1 MSPPHFCIPS
11 MGTAR
16 APYHPEG
23 DTPYLVPE
31 ADASRQGRRCPGGC
45 HRHQWVTGSARGP
58 GRRWWCGDSSA
69 PCRHSMRPAG
79 TGPTRHS
86 CGFMMSPPNV
96 PVSSPP
102 PPPYLGHGAAPPGA
116 IRCHAAG
123 GIIGTLGLSVGT
135 RDSTRGCG
143 EWEWGEGPP
152 YPLSSPH
159 QAHPRAAPPIPRDVM
174 QELPSA
180 LQRDPRGQQ
189 WRPPAQGTPW
199 GERRG
204 GGRAAGG
211 GKAPPPPPN
220 GRERG
225 GETEA
230 H

>member
-1 MSPPHFCIPS
+1 MPSGRQGTAPRATRLQRTHTNGDTVSPPHFCIPS

-96 PVSSPP
+96 PVSSSPP
-102 PPPYLGHGAAPPGA
+102 PRTWGMGQHPQVPFVVMQQVASSGHSDCPSGQGTARGAAESGNGVRDLHIPCLPPTRPTHVRPPPYLG
-116 IRCHAAG
+116 
-123 GIIGTLGLSVGT
+123 T
-135 RDSTRGCG
+135 
-143 EWEWGEGPP
+143 
-152 YPLSSPH
+152 
-159 QAHPRAAPPIPRDVM
+159 
-174 QELPSA
+174 
-180 LQRDPRGQQ
+180 
-189 WRPPAQGTPW
+189 
-199 GERRG
+199 
-204 GGRAAGG
+204 
-211 GKAPPPPPN
+211 
-220 GRERG
+220 
-225 GETEA
+225 
-230 H
+230 